1 MIAEKIKS
9 GLIVVLLTCLIWV
22 TAEQAVTKRDQI
34 RVRLQIPQNEGDK
47 IDTIIEF
54 LGEDDMPLPDNKL
67 DVKLTVEGTTGRINQ
82 AAKLNSTVQD
92 INTAIIDVLPD
103 PGKSEIVSLKVRDL
117 LEGKFKIDNRNHF
130 LMVAD
135 TQPQTV
141 NMKVTRLVNKPVPV
155 VVYHRGQKLSP
166 EKVEPAEVKAYV
178 IEGSATE
185 AIVELTDKQR
195 QEATEKAITAKAA
208 VFTPYRSAAEFD
220 VSISISPIIS
230 VVPEREINSPRFG
243 VLWPYSMEGKY
254 RIVLDEKSP
263 QMDEYQ
269 TIQCRGDNQILDAY
283 YESPVHLMIV
293 ITEED
298 LAMIDKEIARIPVY
312 NTGVSQKIE
321 IINRKKTPIKFKIE
335 KIEQ

>member
-1 MIAEKIKS
+1 MADKIKS

-22 TAEQAVTKRDQI
+22 TAEQAVTKRDQV
-34 RVRLQIPQNEGDK
+34 RVRLQIPQSEG
-47 IDTIIEF
+47 DTIIEF
-54 LGEDDMPLPDNKL
+54 LDENNVPLPDNKL

-82 AAKLNSTVQD
+82 AAKLNSSVQD
-92 INTAIIDVLPD
+92 IVTTTIIDVLPE
-103 PGKSEIVSLKVRDL
+103 PGKSDIVSLQVRDL
-117 LEGKFKIDNRNHF
+117 LEGKFKIDDRNHF
-130 LMVAD
+130 LMIAD
-135 TQPQTV
+135 TLPQTV
-141 NMKVTRLVNKPVPV
+141 NVRVTRLIDKMVPV
-155 VVYHRGQKLSP
+155 AVYHRGQKLSP
-166 EKVEPAEVKAYV
+166 EKVEPAEVKAYI
-178 IEGSATE
+178 IEGSNTE

-208 VFTPYRSAAEFD
+208 VFTPYRSAAEYE
-220 VSISISPIIS
+220 VSIRISPIIS

-254 RIVLDEKSP
+254 KIVIDEKSP

-269 TIQCRGDNQILDAY
+269 TIQCRGDNQLLDAY

-312 NTGVSQKIE
+312 NTGQSSDKIE

-335 KIEQ
+335 KIDN